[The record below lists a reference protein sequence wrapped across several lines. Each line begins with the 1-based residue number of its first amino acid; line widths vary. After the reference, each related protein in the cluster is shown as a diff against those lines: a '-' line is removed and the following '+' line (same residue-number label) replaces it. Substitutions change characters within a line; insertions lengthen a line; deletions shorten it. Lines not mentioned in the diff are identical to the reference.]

1 MKKEKSTLYISP
13 KIEIAMVECNDIVT
27 VSGGSQAPDN
37 PSINPPAVNPP
48 GGYVPDDNI
57 IEIW

>member
-1 MKKEKSTLYISP
+1 
-13 KIEIAMVECNDIVT
+13 MVECNDIVT

-57 IEIW
+57 IEVW